1 VGKPELG
8 TKRACPSCGTKYY
21 DLNRSPIVCP
31 SCGTVFQVAA
41 TSRAAERVAAK
52 AVAVPEPV
60 AEVEREEG
68 VVSLEEVEGADVPE
82 EGDEPEE
89 AVVADIVVEGE
100 EEVEAA
106 EDDTFLEE
114 EEEEG
119 DDVSTL
125 LDVDAEEE
133 DER

>member
-41 TSRAAERVAAK
+41 THRAPERVAK
-52 AVAVPEPV
+52 AAVVPEPV
-60 AEVEREEG
+60 AEIEREEG
-68 VVSLEEVEGADVPE
+68 VISLEEVEEPDVAE

-89 AVVADIVVEGE
+89 AAVAEIVVEGE
-100 EEVEAA
+100 EAVEAA

-119 DDVSTL
+119 DDVSNL